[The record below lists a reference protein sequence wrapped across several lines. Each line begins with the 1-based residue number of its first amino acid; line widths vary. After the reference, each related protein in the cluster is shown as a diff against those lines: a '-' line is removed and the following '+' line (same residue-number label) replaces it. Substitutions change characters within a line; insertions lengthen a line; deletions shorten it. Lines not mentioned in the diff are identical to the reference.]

1 MFFWNKSTA
10 YDVVMEE
17 GREFRIVGA
26 LIRNEREEEDRLD
39 REACKLAEDDDRNIS
54 GASLAIWLHISTAQY
69 VRLNCVSCVV
79 SCSHKV

>member
-1 MFFWNKSTA
+1 
-10 YDVVMEE
+10 MEE

-26 LIRNEREEEDRLD
+26 LIRNEREEEDRLY

-54 GASLAIWLHISTAQY
+54 GASLAIWLHISTARY